1 MFSMVCFMAP
11 ISFIPSF
18 FVWVTPNSPH
28 VYGWLILIA
37 LVNIG
42 KFFMD
47 KALSMENLTIFM
59 PFEFSKLFFAT
70 ILGILFFDEKL
81 DYVTILCG
89 ISLLILNNFLI
100 LDVKK

>member
-28 VYGWLILIA
+28 VYGWLIYRSSA
-37 LVNIG
+37 NIG

-47 KALSMENLTIFM
+47 KSSKYGKLNKSYAL
-59 PFEFSKLFFAT
+59 EFSKLFFAT
-70 ILGILFFDEKL
+70 ILGILFFDENW
-81 DYVTILCG
+81 IM
-89 ISLLILNNFLI
+89 
-100 LDVKK
+100 

>member
-37 LVNIG
+37 LVATLGN
-42 KFFMD
+42 FLWT
-47 KALSMENLTIFM
+47 KALSMENLTNLK
-59 PFEFSKLFFAT
+59 SDLQN
-70 ILGILFFDEKL
+70 L
-81 DYVTILCG
+81 DWV
-89 ISLLILNNFLI
+89 
-100 LDVKK
+100 